1 VEGGQKRRGAAGEA
15 GCGRR
20 KEKSL
25 LPQGEFPDCAP
36 LEGADSGR
44 ILEIPLHKKIRVSR
58 PAGFLLES
66 ADLRLPSPAAGAW
79 ASAA

>member
-1 VEGGQKRRGAAGEA
+1 MHPPERR
-15 GCGRR
+15 
-20 KEKSL
+20 SL
-25 LPQGEFPDCAP
+25 PPRGEFLNCAP

-58 PAGFLLES
+58 PAGFL
-66 ADLRLPSPAAGAW
+66 ADLRLPSPEAGAG